1 MIRRLSV
8 VVICAIVLSGCM
20 GRGLGSD
27 TRPNGKSVGM
37 LAGAVGGGLIA
48 SQLCGGFG
56 CQGIGIAL
64 GGITG
69 YTLGDTYDKISQM
82 HHMAAIQYAHGSR
95 ATVNWKSPHKAIGGV
110 ITPTGTTNLHGGECV
125 EYTDDVQLRG
135 KTTIKSSGTICKQPD
150 GSWKIYG

>member
-1 MIRRLSV
+1 M
-8 VVICAIVLSGCM
+8 VLCGCNATT
-20 GRGLGSD
+20 GGFGSD
-27 TRPNGKSVGM
+27 SKPNGKSVGM

-48 SQLCGGFG
+48 STLCGGFG

-69 YTLGDTYDKISQM
+69 YTFGDAYDKISQM
-82 HHMAAIQYAHGSR
+82 HHMAAIQYAHNSM
-95 ATVNWKSPHKAIGGV
+95 NPSHWKSPTNAVSGV
-110 ITPTGTTNLHGGECV
+110 VTPTARRNIDGGECV

-135 KTTIKSSGTICKQPD
+135 KTMVKSSGTICKQPD